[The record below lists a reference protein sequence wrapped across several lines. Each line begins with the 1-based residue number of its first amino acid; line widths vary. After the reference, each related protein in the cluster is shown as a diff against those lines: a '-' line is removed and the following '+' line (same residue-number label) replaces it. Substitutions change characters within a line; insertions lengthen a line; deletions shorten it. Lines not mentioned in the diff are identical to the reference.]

1 MSLAIR
7 TTSLP
12 SGYCGVRSMRR
23 HATIPTCAGVW
34 VWVYVCVCVCVYAS
48 VQCKLLSQDWYSF
61 QVNTVLLNEGGF
73 YLGWCH
79 HNEYNCRV
87 VYNRAFQ
94 AANSCWL
101 PVIAA
106 QRRQEWLK
114 MTTGNLLLL
123 VVLAASLGLC
133 SCDCDG
139 FDTDTERSQRC
150 ALIYDVLE
158 EALVSNRVNLYRL
171 QDAFFSSTHRNPAWL
186 RVKYVIQNSTESV
199 MLIWSS
205 STANV
210 LFLELLQ
217 PGLLTFFFY

>member
-1 MSLAIR
+1 
-7 TTSLP
+7 
-12 SGYCGVRSMRR
+12 
-23 HATIPTCAGVW
+23 
-34 VWVYVCVCVCVYAS
+34 
-48 VQCKLLSQDWYSF
+48 
-61 QVNTVLLNEGGF
+61 
-73 YLGWCH
+73 
-79 HNEYNCRV
+79 
-87 VYNRAFQ
+87 
-94 AANSCWL
+94 
-101 PVIAA
+101 
-106 QRRQEWLK
+106 

-217 PGLLTFFFY
+217 PGLLTFFFYEEKIGSLPDTLSLTMDIQQQDTSLISKSTAVEWDYAWAKLTTRVSGYAIMYSL